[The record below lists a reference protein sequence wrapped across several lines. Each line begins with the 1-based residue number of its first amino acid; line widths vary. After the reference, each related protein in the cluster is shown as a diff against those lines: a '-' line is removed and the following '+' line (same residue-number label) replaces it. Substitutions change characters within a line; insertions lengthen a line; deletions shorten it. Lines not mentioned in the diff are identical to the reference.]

1 MLFELV
7 DLEDFGFAV
16 DLLFVF
22 DFVDLVDL
30 VPLDL
35 DVVELDFLSDFDRE
49 VTGWDAANFL
59 SFLTVSVFFRV
70 YVLLGEGV
78 EVVVVLVRE
87 LRFLDLS
94 DDLLFDVFRFF
105 LAGAAEDS
113 LDSSEDDEESESESE
128 SLSEFLFL
136 FLFDD

>member
-1 MLFELV
+1 MAF
-7 DLEDFGFAV
+7 
-16 DLLFVF
+16 
-22 DFVDLVDL
+22 
-30 VPLDL
+30 DL
-35 DVVELDFLSDFDRE
+35 DVVELDFLFDFDRE

-78 EVVVVLVRE
+78 EVVVVFDLVVLRE

-94 DDLLFDVFRFF
+94 DDLLCDVFRFF
-105 LAGAAEDS
+105 LAGAAEES
-113 LDSSEDDEESESESE
+113 LDSSEDDEEESESE
-128 SLSEFLFL
+128 SVSELVFREFLFL